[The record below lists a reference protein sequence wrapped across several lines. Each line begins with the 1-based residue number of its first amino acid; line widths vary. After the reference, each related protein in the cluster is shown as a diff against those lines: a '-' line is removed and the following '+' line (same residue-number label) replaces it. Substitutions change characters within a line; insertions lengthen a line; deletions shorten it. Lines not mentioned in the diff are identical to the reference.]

1 MRETRNANLKAG
13 RSVEAERSNYVW
25 GIAIVAAM
33 GGLLFGY
40 DWVVIGGA
48 RQFYESYFGLAS
60 EQLVGWANSCA
71 LVGCFVGSLAAGF
84 MGDRFGRR
92 RILLV
97 SAILFAVSSVLTG
110 WANVFSSF
118 IFWRIVGGT
127 AIGLSSNISP
137 LYIAEISP
145 AAIRGR
151 LVSLNQFAIVVGI
164 LLAQVANWTIAR
176 PIPDRIS
183 SALFLQSWNVQYG
196 WRWMFTV
203 VAIPAIV
210 FTFTSLFIP
219 ESPRWLMAKGREARA
234 RAILMRIGG
243 AAYAESETR
252 GIAHALARE
261 AGNRHSWSDLL
272 RPGVRKVLVVAVLL
286 AFLQQWTGINILFN
300 YAAEIYRS
308 AGYGANDIFLNIVIT
323 GTINLVF
330 TVLAMAIVDRIGRRF
345 MLILGCAGIGV
356 SHLLSGLAYRA
367 GWHGAP
373 ILLLTLCAIACYAM
387 TLAPV
392 TWVLI
397 AEIFPNRIRSMGVSV
412 AVSALWIASFLLT
425 YTFPMLNRALGSSG
439 IFFAYGAICLMGGLF
454 VLSSVTETKGQSL
467 EEIETSVIERALAH
481 GQKH

>member
-1 MRETRNANLKAG
+1 
-13 RSVEAERSNYVW
+13 
-25 GIAIVAAM
+25 M

-48 RQFYESYFGLAS
+48 RQFYEVYFGLVS

-71 LVGCFVGSLAAGF
+71 LVGCFAGSLAAGLL
-84 MGDRFGRR
+84 GDRFGRR
-92 RILLV
+92 RILLA

-118 IFWRIVGGT
+118 IFWRILGGT

-164 LLAQVANWTIAR
+164 LLAQVVNWRIAR
-176 PIPDRIS
+176 PVPDRIS

-196 WRWMFTV
+196 WRWMFTA
-203 VAIPAIV
+203 VAVPAIV
-210 FTFTSLFIP
+210 FMLTSIFIP
-219 ESPRWLMAKGREARA
+219 ESPRWLMAKGKEAGARET
-234 RAILMRIGG
+234 LTRIGG
-243 AAYAESETR
+243 VAYAESELQ

-261 AGNRHSWSDLL
+261 AGNRRSWSDLL

-308 AGYGANDIFLNIVIT
+308 AGYGSNDIFLNIVIT

-330 TVLAMAIVDRIGRRF
+330 TVLAMAIVDRIGRRR
-345 MLILGCAGIGV
+345 MMILGCAGIGV
-356 SHLLSGLAYRA
+356 SHMLSGLAYRA

-412 AVSALWIASFLLT
+412 AVSGLWIASFLLT
-425 YTFPMLNRALGSSG
+425 YTFPLLNRVLGSSG
-439 IFFAYGAICLMGGLF
+439 IFFAYGAICLAGGLF
-454 VLSSVTETKGQSL
+454 VFSSVTETKGQSL

>member
-1 MRETRNANLKAG
+1 LAG
-13 RSVEAERSNYVW
+13 RLFEAERTSYVW

-48 RQFYESYFGLAS
+48 RQFYEVYFGLVS

-71 LVGCFVGSLAAGF
+71 LVGCFAGSLAAGLL
-84 MGDRFGRR
+84 GDRFGRR
-92 RILLV
+92 RILLA

-118 IFWRIVGGT
+118 IFWRILGGT

-164 LLAQVANWTIAR
+164 LLAQVVNWRIAR
-176 PIPDRIS
+176 PVPDRIS

-196 WRWMFTV
+196 WRWMFTA
-203 VAIPAIV
+203 VAVPAIV
-210 FTFTSLFIP
+210 FMLTSIFIP
-219 ESPRWLMAKGREARA
+219 ESPRWLMAKGKEAGARET
-234 RAILMRIGG
+234 LTRIGG
-243 AAYAESETR
+243 VAYAESELQ

-261 AGNRHSWSDLL
+261 AGNRRSWSDLL

-308 AGYGANDIFLNIVIT
+308 AGYGSNDIFLNIVIT

-330 TVLAMAIVDRIGRRF
+330 TVLAMAIVDRIGRRR
-345 MLILGCAGIGV
+345 MMILGCAGIGV
-356 SHLLSGLAYRA
+356 SHMLSGLAYRA

-412 AVSALWIASFLLT
+412 AVSGLWIASFLLT
-425 YTFPMLNRALGSSG
+425 YTFPLLNRVLGSSG
-439 IFFAYGAICLMGGLF
+439 IFFAYGAICLAGGLF
-454 VLSSVTETKGQSL
+454 VFSSVTETKGQSL